1 MVLRRWGYVLIGLLM
16 LAPRVIFAVPNE
28 SDFGFPLA
36 GSLNLPTGDDPV
48 TEVVIPIIKW
58 ILGLLG
64 LIAVIMII
72 YGGYLWL
79 MAGGNE
85 DQVTNAKKTIRA
97 AVIGIAIVL
106 LAYSISILVFNVIT
120 NASGAG
126 Y

>member
-48 TEVVIPIIKW
+48 TEVVIPIVKW